1 MEELLANDIDIIVGA
16 DPNATQWVCCKHC
29 NLIIVAKEFFDLEYW
44 DAHMHSRRHKKK
56 MRELRAAAAA
66 AAQAAATEE

>member
-29 NLIIVAKEFFDLEYW
+29 NLIIVAKEFFTLERW
-44 DAHMHSRRHKKK
+44 GGHKTSRRHIKK
-56 MRELRAAAAA
+56 MRELRAAAVRTDEAA
-66 AAQAAATEE
+66 EAD